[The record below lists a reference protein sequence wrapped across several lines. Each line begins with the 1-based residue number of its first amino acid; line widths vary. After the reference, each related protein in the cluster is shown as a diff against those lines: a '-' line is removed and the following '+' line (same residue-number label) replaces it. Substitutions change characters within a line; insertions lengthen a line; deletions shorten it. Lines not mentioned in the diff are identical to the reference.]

1 MLDTNRVYWTTHIT
15 GPSTRRISFSGSQLV
30 WQYFPGQGLQF
41 HPLANFAKLN
51 ALWSSKSN
59 TAAGQLLDELLPLRV
74 PRAGGVA
81 WEYDFAFGGGRPP
94 WVSGM
99 AQGTGVE
106 AMSRVAKRLG
116 RQDEVLPI
124 LKQALGIFRTN
135 TPEGVRVPTSDGPEY
150 ALYSFA
156 PDLHVINGFLQALI
170 GLYDLAKYGGDADAQ
185 ALYAEGERVARREVP
200 NYDTG
205 AWSLYSRGS
214 SEHESDLSYHQLV
227 TSFLHNLCTRTQEP
241 VYCDTELKFTQYQM
255 EAPVIS
261 LATATLRGGKLGKVK
276 IRLSK
281 ISRVGAEVLAQ
292 RPAGLHQARRGR
304 GAREA
309 GAELAGAAQG
319 GRVRRRADGDRPG
332 GERRDGRGYD
342 RRLEAQEARPLRP
355 RTILY
360 TGKGGVGK
368 TSVAAATARRCA
380 AAGQRTIVLSTDPA
394 HSLAESL
401 EARVGSEPTDVGGG
415 LWAQQVQAQDELERN
430 WSAVQGWL
438 GGLFVD
444 QGVDRIAAEE
454 LTVPPGGDELFSLLQ
469 IKRHVDEGDWDVVI
483 VDCAPTGETLRLLS
497 FPDVARWWLD
507 KVFGRE
513 RALLAAARPLAKT
526 FFDVSLPDERVFA
539 EVQRLVENLIAMN
552 DILRDREAVS
562 IRLVMT
568 PDKMVIAEAMRTFT
582 YLSLYGY
589 LTDAVVVNRVF
600 PEEVEG
606 GYFGAWRAV
615 QREQLELVE
624 SGFAPVPVL
633 KAPYFEQEV
642 VGAGDARPAGRGAV
656 RGRRRQRA
664 AARRARPGAVARRR
678 RGAAAARP
686 AVRPEGRHL
695 AEEDRVGVSRARG
708 WAETHDHPAAR
719 PRPLLAVVG
728 HVRRRLAA
736 GELQWLTTRSPR
748 CAPRSTRP
756 TPPPT
761 GSCARPRP
769 PRGPAAARCRRPATR
784 ASGRAPSA
792 PRSATCRRWRGCWRP
807 RARRCLRSWRA
818 SSPRPRASCC
828 WRCAR

>member
-1 MLDTNRVYWTTHIT
+1 MTYLACVVLAFSAIAAEAASAKPRTVKRELSRLAASGRITATERTQRLADFNAAKRAAKRLPRGTTRRRELDGVVGIVEGIAARRKLNGPRLVPLWLMLDTNRVYWTTHIT

-135 TPEGVRVPTSDGPEY
+135 TPEGVRVPTGDGPEY

-281 ISRVGAEVLAQ
+281 ISRVVLRFSRNG
-292 RPAGLHQARRGR
+292 RP
-304 GAREA
+304 
-309 GAELAGAAQG
+309 
-319 GRVRRRADGDRPG
+319 V
-332 GERRDGRGYD
+332 
-342 RRLEAQEARPLRP
+342 
-355 RTILY
+355 Y
-360 TGKGGVGK
+360 TK
-368 TSVAAATARRCA
+368 
-380 AAGQRTIVLSTDPA
+380 P
-394 HSLAESL
+394 
-401 EARVGSEPTDVGGG
+401 
-415 LWAQQVQAQDELERN
+415 
-430 WSAVQGWL
+430 
-438 GGLFVD
+438 
-444 QGVDRIAAEE
+444 
-454 LTVPPGGDELFSLLQ
+454 
-469 IKRHVDEGDWDVVI
+469 
-483 VDCAPTGETLRLLS
+483 
-497 FPDVARWWLD
+497 
-507 KVFGRE
+507 
-513 RALLAAARPLAKT
+513 
-526 FFDVSLPDERVFA
+526 
-539 EVQRLVENLIAMN
+539 
-552 DILRDREAVS
+552 
-562 IRLVMT
+562 
-568 PDKMVIAEAMRTFT
+568 
-582 YLSLYGY
+582 
-589 LTDAVVVNRVF
+589 AVVVGHGKPALSWQVPRKAGEYDVALTATDLAGNVGTA
-600 PEEVEG
+600 EG
-606 GYFGAWRAV
+606 TID
-615 QREQLELVE
+615 
-624 SGFAPVPVL
+624 VL
-633 KAPYFEQEV
+633 KPKK
-642 VGAGDARPAGRGAV
+642 
-656 RGRRRQRA
+656 
-664 AARRARPGAVARRR
+664 RAR
-678 RGAAAARP
+678 
-686 AVRPEGRHL
+686 
-695 AEEDRVGVSRARG
+695 
-708 WAETHDHPAAR
+708 
-719 PRPLLAVVG
+719 
-728 HVRRRLAA
+728 
-736 GELQWLTTRSPR
+736 
-748 CAPRSTRP
+748 
-756 TPPPT
+756 
-761 GSCARPRP
+761 
-769 PRGPAAARCRRPATR
+769 
-784 ASGRAPSA
+784 
-792 PRSATCRRWRGCWRP
+792 
-807 RARRCLRSWRA
+807 
-818 SSPRPRASCC
+818 
-828 WRCAR
+828 